1 MMTTV
6 LNEINVLECR
16 NISNIRTIIPSK
28 WYNRTSSKV
37 TAQFLKE
44 ISIIVQSGEIHG
56 IVGNAGS
63 GKTTLL
69 RIIAGRYSGKFT
81 GTITLNQQ
89 EFTRQMFDSICAFVN
104 FNQKLIE
111 TITVHSMLKFQAAL
125 MVRGLN
131 NQEIKERINSLLR
144 EFDLVVYHDIL
155 IGDLNEA
162 ARRRLLLCMRLINDP
177 ILIILDEPSD
187 GINAL
192 CNYQLMNSLSLYIR
206 RTGAMVIV
214 AVRLPRSNLYQLFD
228 RITILFYGE
237 IIYSG
242 TTKELPLYFRQIGFP
257 CPINENPA
265 IYYLSLATTDRETT
279 ERYRKTQEQ
288 ALKLIDLFKSSV
300 DLQLHQSAPQIF
312 HHPIRSTKPLC
323 FHGRPH
329 CCYQFFI
336 LFRRSLQ
343 ALNSSAHILLL
354 RLLLLPLL
362 TLLICSCSVPF
373 LTSNKWWSPQDRAAL
388 LVIYST
394 LFSIVSIFITVL
406 NESIVCGQ
414 SQQDVMDGIY
424 SRILN
429 VLSFSLASAPSDL
442 FAFTSSIIII
452 IIWHFY
458 SVFSANWNY
467 IWNLILPLWCCYQ
480 YYQILVLIV
489 IFYTKNT
496 ESTVIFLIELCF
508 GSIVCAGSFFIAPR
522 TFLSANDWR
531 HILMYI
537 NFHRYVL
544 SFTNFKFIGG
554 AKAGNCILNETEEI
568 NSKSVEQ
575 FCSFPD
581 GPMVLC
587 F

>member
-1 MMTTV
+1 MTTV

-242 TTKELPLYFRQIGFP
+242 TTKELPLYFRQIV
-257 CPINENPA
+257 
-265 IYYLSLATTDRETT
+265 SLATTDRETT

-452 IIWHFY
+452 II
-458 SVFSANWNY
+458 
-467 IWNLILPLWCCYQ
+467 C
-480 YYQILVLIV
+480 
-489 IFYTKNT
+489 
-496 ESTVIFLIELCF
+496 
-508 GSIVCAGSFFIAPR
+508 APR